1 MKYMAIIL
9 LLLVIP
15 NASAAI
21 IQGRIY
27 DLELNRVDNVMVE
40 INTVPAQRVISKYGE
55 YFFNVPYGDYTI
67 TTTAMLD
74 GEDYVVI
81 ENVSII
87 SDGEFSL
94 DLFLF
99 PEIENLE
106 EFPNIEDDNNTLKY
120 IIVGIIF
127 FGLIFLLYKLH
138 RKEEFYAD
146 DDKELNKIYSLI
158 KSRRRIT
165 QREIRKNSLLSE
177 SKISLIITQLEKEG
191 KIKKIKKGRGNIII
205 LNKS

>member
-74 GEDYVVI
+74 GEDYVVM

-106 EFPNIEDDNNTLKY
+106 D
-120 IIVGIIF
+120 IF
-127 FGLIFLLYKLH
+127 WIDIPPIQ
-138 RKEEFYAD
+138 A
-146 DDKELNKIYSLI
+146 S
-158 KSRRRIT
+158 
-165 QREIRKNSLLSE
+165 
-177 SKISLIITQLEKEG
+177 
-191 KIKKIKKGRGNIII
+191 
-205 LNKS
+205 

>member
-74 GEDYVVI
+74 GEDYVVM

-146 DDKELNKIYSLI
+146 DDGELNKIYSLI